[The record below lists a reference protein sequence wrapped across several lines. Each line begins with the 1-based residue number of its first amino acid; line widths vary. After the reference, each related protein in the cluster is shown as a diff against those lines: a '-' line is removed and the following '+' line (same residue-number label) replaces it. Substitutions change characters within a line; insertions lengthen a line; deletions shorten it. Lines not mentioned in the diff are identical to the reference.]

1 MCWLEHAIPGAEDGG
16 RLDGKRELEGYGLE
30 AGEVAERRSG
40 RGK

>member
-1 MCWLEHAIPGAEDGG
+1 MCWLEDAIPGAEDGG